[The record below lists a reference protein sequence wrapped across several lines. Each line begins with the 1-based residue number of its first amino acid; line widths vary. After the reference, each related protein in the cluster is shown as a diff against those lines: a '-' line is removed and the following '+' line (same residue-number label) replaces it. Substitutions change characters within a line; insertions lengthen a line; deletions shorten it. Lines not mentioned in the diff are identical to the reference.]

1 MCLYINVI
9 CNIIDGSYLIHRS
22 RRLVEDLRN
31 KRCASF
37 FSLLRY
43 EIHLKVIS
51 LLITR
56 NKIKLFHYCKVEDF
70 FILFMQIQS
79 RTLILPQKVPR
90 KLRTTL
96 QIIALFANHLHFKG
110 SY

>member
-43 EIHLKVIS
+43 EIHLK
-51 LLITR
+51 
-56 NKIKLFHYCKVEDF
+56 
-70 FILFMQIQS
+70 IQS

-96 QIIALFANHLHFKG
+96 QM
-110 SY
+110 